1 MHCPCA
7 PLSRA
12 GAHSGMHTREWF
24 GGVRRADHIDT
35 EIDVGVV
42 LDLRDEVDDQND
54 LHSNSAGRDNSAG
67 LASFPASLP
76 GGGGFGPSTT
86 GPAMRMHFGS
96 GLRSSGPC
104 RPVFAT
110 CCLAL
115 KYDAPLQH
123 VVLMG
128 MEPTRHG
135 AMPHGA
141 MPRRRTCA
149 AKHCICG
156 E

>member
-1 MHCPCA
+1 MV
-7 PLSRA
+7 
-12 GAHSGMHTREWF
+12 

-96 GLRSSGPC
+96 G
-104 RPVFAT
+104 VAI
-110 CCLAL
+110 
-115 KYDAPLQH
+115 
-123 VVLMG
+123 
-128 MEPTRHG
+128 E
-135 AMPHGA
+135 
-141 MPRRRTCA
+141 RTMLSRVC
-149 AKHCICG
+149 HMLSRVEI
-156 E
+156 